1 MERRELLSL
10 NLSGRMEAQASEYGD
25 IMAQRE
31 QGAARHA
38 LLVPVDGEVVVVI
51 EPQRPVVV
59 VHSAVAPAVVRAEE
73 VVANVARQH
82 LRRGRDA
89 VKESCHIRLSVPGID
104 CTVCVAWQ
112 KGSRADHGGGCGKSQ
127 KRISEKA

>member
-1 MERRELLSL
+1 
-10 NLSGRMEAQASEYGD
+10 MEAQASECGG

-31 QGAARHA
+31 QGAATRHA
-38 LLVPVDGEVVVVI
+38 LLMPVDGEIVIVI

-59 VHSAVAPAVVRAEE
+59 VHGAVAPAVVRSEE

-89 VKESCHIRLSVPGID
+89 VEDSRHKWLSVPRID
-104 CTVCVAWQ
+104 SAVCVGQ
-112 KGSRADHGGGCGKSQ
+112 
-127 KRISEKA
+127 